1 MAVLSLPAGRLRRM
15 CDHKHFTFETTADL
29 AATNSIIGQ
38 PRGTRA
44 IEFGIGIKSPGY
56 NIYILGEIGTGRTTA
71 IHRFLRDKTAK
82 QPVPPDWVY
91 VQNFAVPHQ
100 PRAIQLLP
108 GRGNTFKEEMT
119 ALIRNIKEDLPKAFN
134 NEAYNQA
141 IEEINR
147 RFTGQQEG
155 LFKVLQNKAANQQ
168 FALVNTPSGPVIA
181 PLAGDKV
188 MSQEIFDKLSV
199 QEQQQILTQ
208 QEELNGDLN
217 ELLFR
222 VRQMESE
229 SRAEVKQ
236 LDRRVAAAAIEHYF
250 ADLQQNYHDQ
260 SELLLYL
267 SEMQSDILDN
277 LADFLP
283 HEAETEEEDKDL
295 RRYEINLLVDNSQ
308 TEGAPVIV
316 EANPTYHNLIG
327 RLEYEIRFGLTTTH
341 FTNIKPGSLHRA
353 NGGYLVINARD
364 LLRHLDSWEAL
375 KRALKGGEI
384 RLQSPDTFDGS
395 QLLAKSP
402 DPEPIPLAVKVI
414 LLGNPDLYYA
424 LYEQEEDFGE
434 LFKVKAD
441 FDSVMPRNEAR
452 EMDYAL
458 FIASRCHEE
467 GLHHFDRP
475 AVEKVVEFGSRLAEH
490 QNRLSTRFGD
500 IAGLVREASYW
511 ADQKGQEI
519 VTAEA
524 VQMALTERIYRSS
537 HLEQRLQEE
546 IAENMLLIET
556 EGAVVGQVNGL
567 SVIDLGDYAFGYPGR
582 ITATTYMGEDGVV
595 NIEREVEMA
604 GPIHN
609 KGVLT
614 LVGYLG
620 YKYAQHQPLSLS
632 ASLTFEQNYGEV
644 EGDSA
649 SAAELLALL
658 SSLSGVP
665 AGQHIAVTGS
675 INQHGFIQPV
685 GGVSEKIEG
694 FFAICEGRGLT
705 NKQGVAIPVMNV
717 QTLMLNEAV
726 MTAVETGRFQVW
738 AIKTIDDLIELVL
751 GLPAGQS
758 APDGNFPE
766 GTIHYLVQN
775 RLLELAQNL
784 KSFGDKEDKED
795 KEE

>member
-1 MAVLSLPAGRLRRM
+1 MAVLSLSAGRLRRI
-15 CDHKHFTFETTADL
+15 CNHKHFIFETTADL

-56 NIYILGEIGTGRTTA
+56 NIYVLGETGTGRTTA
-71 IHRFLRDKTAK
+71 IHRFLRDRTAK

-91 VQNFAVPHQ
+91 VQNFAIPHQ

-108 GRGNTFKEEMT
+108 GRGNTFKEQIT
-119 ALIRNIKEDLPKAFN
+119 NLIRNIKEDLPKAFN
-134 NEAYNQA
+134 NEAYRQA

-147 RFTGQQEG
+147 RFTSQQEG
-155 LFKVLQNKAANQQ
+155 LFKTLQNKATAQQ
-168 FALVNTPSGPVIA
+168 FALVNTPSGPVIT
-181 PLAGDKV
+181 PLADDKV
-188 MSQEIFDKLSV
+188 MSQEFFDSLPL
-199 QEQQQILTQ
+199 QEQQQILTK
-208 QEELNGDLN
+208 QEELNGDLD

-229 SRAEVKQ
+229 SRAEVKR
-236 LDRRVAAAAIEHYF
+236 LDRQVAAAAIEHYF
-250 ADLQQNYHDQ
+250 ANLQQTYHDQ
-260 SELLLYL
+260 SELSLYL

-283 HEAETEEEDKDL
+283 HEAEAEEEEEKDL
-295 RRYEINLLVDNSQ
+295 RRYEVNLLVDNSQ
-308 TEGAPVIV
+308 TEGAPVVV

-353 NGGYLVINARD
+353 NGGYLVMNARD
-364 LLRHLDSWEAL
+364 LLRHLDAWEAL
-375 KRALKGGEI
+375 KRALRGAEI
-384 RLQSPDTFDGS
+384 RLQSPDTLDGS

-402 DPEPIPLAVKVI
+402 DPEPIPLTVKVI

-441 FDSVMPRNEAR
+441 FDSVMPRDDAHEL
-452 EMDYAL
+452 DYAL
-458 FIASRCHEE
+458 FIANRCREE

-511 ADQKGQEI
+511 AGQKGHQI
-519 VTAEA
+519 VTAED
-524 VQMALTERIYRSS
+524 VQTALTERIYRSNK
-537 HLEQRLQEE
+537 LEHRLQEE
-546 IAENMLLIET
+546 MAENMLLIET
-556 EGAVVGQVNGL
+556 TGAVVGQVNGL

-614 LVGYLG
+614 LIGYLG

-658 SSLSGVP
+658 SSLSGIP

-675 INQHGFIQPV
+675 VNQHGLIQPV

-694 FFAICEGRGLT
+694 FFAICEAQGLT
-705 NKQGVAIPVMNV
+705 KTQGVAIPAANV
-717 QTLMLNEAV
+717 KTLMLNEKMIA
-726 MTAVETGRFQVW
+726 AIEANRFHVW
-738 AIKTIDDLIELVL
+738 AAKTIDDLIELLL
-751 GLPAGQS
+751 GLPAGQADS
-758 APDGNFPE
+758 DGNFPE

-784 KSFGDKEDKED
+784 KNFGDKEE
-795 KEE
+795 